1 MSATRASRRRRSP
14 SSSSWTSV
22 SAGPRSPRPQG
33 AEALPS
39 GPTAA
44 GVRGLRAKS
53 VGTTGGV
60 PGPLPEARIW
70 GHGGVGPG
78 TRTPAGGSP
87 RHTETASEEH
97 QPGRLDF
104 PNLPSLASNL
114 LDADLRAIKTSERNV
129 GGFSRVLCL
138 GRWVF
143 LLLLLFILCVCVCVL
158 GKTCLETPCGRINYA
173 MTFRSFSALRC
184 SEAPPKVA
192 GAAGLE
198 LLSWWCSGKAVGG
211 LGCECLRC
219 WGRTDVWA
227 PGARAESG
235 ATPFVV
241 PLLRP
246 LASPL
251 CGGLVGSF
259 HEVRFEHRRPCPQPA

>member
-1 MSATRASRRRRSP
+1 MLEERR
-14 SSSSWTSV
+14 V
-22 SAGPRSPRPQG
+22 KQGCAEFSPRPSLG
-33 AEALPS
+33 LPRTI
-39 GPTAA
+39 PTF
-44 GVRGLRAKS
+44 
-53 VGTTGGV
+53 
-60 PGPLPEARIW
+60 
-70 GHGGVGPG
+70 
-78 TRTPAGGSP
+78 PAP
-87 RHTETASEEH
+87 AWKAH
-97 QPGRLDF
+97 
-104 PNLPSLASNL
+104 
-114 LDADLRAIKTSERNV
+114 
-129 GGFSRVLCL
+129 
-138 GRWVF
+138 
-143 LLLLLFILCVCVCVL
+143 
-158 GKTCLETPCGRINYA
+158 PCGRINYA